1 MNKIK
6 LLAFSTAVSA
16 SLLLPTLAEAKA
28 TWT

>member
-6 LLAFSTAVSA
+6 VSIIGAALTA
-16 SLLLPTLAEAKA
+16 SLLLPALAEAKA

>member
-6 LLAFSTAVSA
+6 VSIVGAALTA